1 MRTMYPDFSG
11 LMALHIDGMRSQLI
25 NHKTTTVYTASN
37 VEYNVAT
44 FCQPGHAD
52 SAIGGT

>member
-1 MRTMYPDFSG
+1 MYPDFSG